1 MMREG
6 ERAIIGFSDDAY
18 KLFFFVFE
26 EVVVCC
32 CSVSY
37 LSATGPIHRFPHFFR
52 RFVVFVGS
60 PESYSGKCSTDYNH
74 NESYGDYDTL
84 INATHHQHQ

>member
-18 KLFFFVFE
+18 KLLFFFVLFE

-32 CSVSY
+32 SVSY
-37 LSATGPIHRFPHFFR
+37 LHRFPHFFR